1 MLNTLASGP
10 LARSQIFYAY
20 AIGPRAAYNTV
31 MAVLL
36 AIVATFSVLLLNEW
50 WWRAHKTHS
59 EFSRKFAHII
69 IGSGAACG
77 PFFVSWGQIQW
88 LGVAACVGVV
98 ASKYFGVLRMIHS
111 VQRTTYGELSFAAA
125 VAITPLITHNKWVY
139 AAAILEMGLADGLA
153 AVLGV
158 HYGRRRQ
165 YSVFGRQKSLAGT
178 LTFAVV
184 SVVILLGYTTASG
197 SNHLATL
204 PLLGIVLLATLVE
217 NLAFL
222 GLDNLLVPVVVA
234 AILQRLV

>member
-1 MLNTLASGP
+1 
-10 LARSQIFYAY
+10 
-20 AIGPRAAYNTV
+20 

-36 AIVATFSVLLLNEW
+36 AIIATFSVLLLNEW
-50 WWRAHKTHS
+50 WWRAHKTHG
-59 EFSRKFAHII
+59 EFSRKFVHII
-69 IGSGAACG
+69 VGSGAACA
-77 PFFVSWGQIQW
+77 PFFATWGQVQW
-88 LGVAACVGVV
+88 LGVAAGVGVV

-125 VAITPLITHNKWVY
+125 VAITPFITHNKWVY
-139 AAAILEMGLADGLA
+139 AAAILEMSLADGLA

-158 HYGRRRQ
+158 RYGHRRH

-184 SVVILLGYTTASG
+184 SIVVLLAYMAASG
-197 SNHLATL
+197 NPL
-204 PLLGIVLLATLVE
+204 PIAYFAGIVLLATIVE

-234 AILQRLV
+234 IALQHLI